1 MDLGLSGKKALVTG
15 ATRGIGRAIAD
26 TLAAEGVDVA
36 ICARNPAEVADATSA
51 LAAKGVRAIGS
62 AVDVA
67 DAAAYA
73 TWIAA
78 AAEELGGL
86 DIFVHNVSALAEGDD
101 EETWRRTYEI
111 DVMGGWRG
119 FRAALPY
126 LRRSSAA
133 SVVLISSISASISEN
148 SAAMH
153 AYGAL
158 KAALVSLG
166 GQLGQTYGAEGI
178 RVNVVSPGS
187 IDFPG
192 GYWDSVKQN
201 DRATYDA
208 VSATTPFGR
217 MGTPEEVGR
226 AVAFLVSPAAS
237 WINGVNLR
245 VDGGQLSNVNF

>member
-1 MDLGLSGKKALVTG
+1 VAEAVVAL
-15 ATRGIGRAIAD
+15 RAH
-26 TLAAEGVDVA
+26 
-36 ICARNPAEVADATSA
+36 R
-51 LAAKGVRAIGS
+51 VRAIGS

-73 TWIAA
+73 VWIAA
-78 AAEELGGL
+78 AAADLGGL

-101 EETWRRTYEI
+101 EDTWRRTYEV
-111 DVMGGWRG
+111 DLLGGVRG
-119 FRAALPY
+119 FRVALPY
-126 LRRSSAA
+126 LRRSAA
-133 SVVLISSISASISEN
+133 GAVVLIASISAAMSE
-148 SAAMH
+148 SSPETH

-166 GQLGQTYGAEGI
+166 GQLGRTYGAAAGV

-192 GYWDSVKQN
+192 GYWDSVKQT
-201 DRATYDA
+201 DSTTYEAVRATI
-208 VSATTPFGR
+208 PFGR

-226 AVAFLVSPAAS
+226 AVAFLASPVAS

-245 VDGGQLSNVNF
+245 VDGGQLSHVNF

>member
-1 MDLGLSGKKALVTG
+1 MDLGLAGKKALITG

-36 ICARNPAEVADATSA
+36 ICARNATEVREATEA
-51 LAAKGVRAIGS
+51 LAGHGVHTSGKAI
-62 AVDVA
+62 DVA
-67 DAAAYA
+67 DAAAY
-73 TWIAA
+73 TSWVIS

-86 DIFVHNVSALAEGDD
+86 DIFVHNVSALAEGED
-101 EETWRRTYEI
+101 EDTWLRMYEI
-111 DVMGGWRG
+111 DLMGGVRG

-133 SVVLISSISASISEN
+133 SVVLIASISAAISES
-148 SAAMH
+148 SAGMH

-166 GQLGQTYGAEGI
+166 GQLGQAYGAEGI

-192 GYWDSVKQN
+192 GYWDQVKQQ
-201 DRATYDA
+201 DPATYDA
-208 VSATTPFGR
+208 VRATTPFGR

-226 AVAFLVSPAAS
+226 TVAFLASPAAS

-245 VDGGQLSNVNF
+245 VDGGQLSHVNF

>member
-15 ATRGIGRAIAD
+15 ATRGIGRAIAEA
-26 TLAAEGVDVA
+26 LAAEGVDVA
-36 ICARNPAEVADATSA
+36 ICARNPDEVADATSA
-51 LAAKGVRAIGS
+51 LAAHGVRAIGK

-67 DAAAYA
+67 NADAYVA
-73 TWIAA
+73 WVVS

-86 DIFVHNVSALAEGDD
+86 DIFVHNVSALASGEDD
-101 EETWRRTYEI
+101 ETWRRLYEI
-111 DVMGGWRG
+111 DLMGGVRG

-133 SVVLISSISASISEN
+133 SAVLISSISASISES
-148 SAAMH
+148 SATEH

-166 GQLGQTYGAEGI
+166 SQLGQTYGAQGI

-187 IDFPG
+187 IYFSG
-192 GYWDSVKQN
+192 GFWDSVKQN
-201 DRATYDA
+201 DPATFAA
-208 VSATTPFGR
+208 VSASSPFGR
-217 MGTPEEVGR
+217 MGRPEEVAR